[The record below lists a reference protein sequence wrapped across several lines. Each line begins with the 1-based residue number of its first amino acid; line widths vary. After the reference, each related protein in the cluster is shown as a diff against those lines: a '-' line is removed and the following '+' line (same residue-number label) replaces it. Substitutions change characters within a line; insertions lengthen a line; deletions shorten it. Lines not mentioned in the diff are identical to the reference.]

1 MKVSQVETLVNEEGL
16 FWKGFSNLGQL
27 LYYDLFGALWIRP
40 IPSDK
45 RMGSSAVHL
54 SSKYKYKTQ

>member
-27 LYYDLFGALWIRP
+27 LYYDLFGALEIRP
-40 IPSDK
+40 IPSAQ
-45 RMGSSAVHL
+45 RETLCSEGR
-54 SSKYKYKTQ
+54 